1 MFEGCYPPGVT
12 GKMIDDLEVKE
23 CCYTCCHYNGTY
35 CCREWNNLDPDYC
48 IPERDERKPDDY
60 CDNYEWGN

>member
-1 MFEGCYPPGVT
+1 
-12 GKMIDDLEVKE
+12 MIDDLEVKE